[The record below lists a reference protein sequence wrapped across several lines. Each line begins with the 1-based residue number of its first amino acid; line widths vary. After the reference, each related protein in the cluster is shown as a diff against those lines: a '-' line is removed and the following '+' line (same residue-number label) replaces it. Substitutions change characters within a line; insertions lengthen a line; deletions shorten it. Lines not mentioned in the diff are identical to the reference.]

1 MTVVIMKLSK
11 EQAALNRQKIIDVA
25 AHRFRE
31 RGIDGIGVADVMKE
45 AGFTHGGFYN
55 HFPSKDAL
63 AAAACTAAFDGS
75 LAQLRAQLQDDHGAE
90 PFWRALAYYV
100 SADHRD
106 DPHACPMAS
115 LAVDAAR
122 QSEDVQAAFTEGVE
136 AYLELMTAQLGKGIG
151 KGKKKR
157 KQAMRLLSELVGA
170 LVLARATR
178 SVRPELSEAI
188 LAATRQSLDQD

>member
-25 AHRFRE
+25 ARRFRE
-31 RGIDGIGVADVMKE
+31 HGIDGIGVADVMKE

-75 LAQLRAQLQDDHGAE
+75 LADMRAQVEGDDGSE
-90 PFWRALAYYV
+90 RLWRSLAAYV
-100 SADHRD
+100 SPAHRD
-106 DPHACPMAS
+106 DVHACPMAS
-115 LAVDAAR
+115 LAIDAAR

-136 AYLELMTAQLGKGIG
+136 AYLELITAQLGKG

-188 LAATRQSLDQD
+188 LAATRETLGED